1 MIEIILKL
9 FQQPKPIFVNSSTSP
24 YLTIKQGLYLEK
36 ESSRNTHKSKR
47 TTNQQQSP
55 VCTLVSLFVCVFVC
69 VILASYSPHLL
80 HKETLRLDLHRT
92 ARQTSKQTNKQTNRQ
107 TNKQTGK
114 HEHTRA
120 STRTDRQ
127 TDRQAGR
134 QACAYSQTKRWD
146 SSHICWVVHL
156 LISAGT
162 ITHSLDWRKSAGAFV
177 HGFRYT
183 SKKIFLQILI
193 GEPVNTVAT
202 LQKETAVF
210 SC

>member
-55 VCTLVSLFVCVFVC
+55 VCTLVSLFVCVFIC

-92 ARQTSKQTNKQTNRQ
+92 ARQTSKQTNKQTNKQANKQ
-107 TNKQTGK
+107 TNKQTRT
-114 HEHTRA
+114 HTRGH
-120 STRTDRQ
+120 THRQTDRQ
-127 TDRQAGR
+127 TDRQAGMR
-134 QACAYSQTKRWD
+134 ILTNKTMRFFA
-146 SSHICWVVHL
+146 HL
-156 LISAGT
+156 LSC
-162 ITHSLDWRKSAGAFV
+162 AFA
-177 HGFRYT
+177 HFSGNYHP
-183 SKKIFLQILI
+183 FLGL
-193 GEPVNTVAT
+193 A
-202 LQKETAVF
+202 
-210 SC
+210 

>member
-55 VCTLVSLFVCVFVC
+55 VCTLVSLFVCVFIC

-92 ARQTSKQTNKQTNRQ
+92 ARQTSKQTNKQTGKQ
-107 TNKQTGK
+107 TNKQANTNT
-114 HEHTRA
+114 HARA
-120 STRTDRQ
+120 HAQTDRQ
-127 TDRQAGR
+127 TDRQAGMR
-134 QACAYSQTKRWD
+134 ILTNKTMRFFA
-146 SSHICWVVHL
+146 HL
-156 LISAGT
+156 LSC
-162 ITHSLDWRKSAGAFV
+162 AFA
-177 HGFRYT
+177 HFSGNYHP
-183 SKKIFLQILI
+183 FLGL
-193 GEPVNTVAT
+193 A
-202 LQKETAVF
+202 
-210 SC
+210 